1 MLRIT
6 QILCVVSVALLSA
19 GAYAQNAAEKE
30 AIAAVQKYWQARND
44 RDFATQVSLI
54 SDKGTLEANSDGSF
68 FRKSP
73 KVNAQ
78 QLETQLPGSQA
89 TKVFYPEATQL
100 GNDVVLVRHYLE
112 GVIES
117 PAGTVPNYRTR
128 VTTALVKESGTW
140 KIRSFHFS
148 PLHDGGRHLTTKT
161 DFED

>member
-1 MLRIT
+1 MRNT
-6 QILCVVSVALLSA
+6 VQIMCVLSLVLLST
-19 GAYAQNAAEKE
+19 GAYAQSKAEKE
-30 AIAAVQKYWQARND
+30 ALDAVQKYWQARND
-44 RDFATQVSLI
+44 RDFDTQASLI

-68 FRKSP
+68 FRQSP
-73 KVNAQ
+73 KVSAEK
-78 QLETQLPGSQA
+78 LEEQIPGSQA

-100 GNDVVLVRHYLE
+100 GDGVVLVRHYLE

-128 VTTALVKESGTW
+128 VTTALVRESGGW

-148 PLHDGGRHLTTKT
+148 PLHDGGRHLTAKS